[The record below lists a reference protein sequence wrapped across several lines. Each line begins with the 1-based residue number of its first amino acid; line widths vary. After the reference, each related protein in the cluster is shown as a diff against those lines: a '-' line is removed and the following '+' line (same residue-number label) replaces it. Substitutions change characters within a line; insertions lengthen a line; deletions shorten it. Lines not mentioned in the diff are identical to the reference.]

1 MALVS
6 AWRYVASVDLID
18 LDELWSMGIR
28 CLLLDRDNTIVPRNT
43 KRAPES
49 VRAWIARAHE
59 LGFAVCFV
67 SNNFHSKQVEA
78 NAAEFDAGCVDHAM
92 KPFPFAVHRALK
104 KMGYTATQTV
114 MIGDQV
120 YTDICAG
127 NLAGVRTILVRPQ
140 CRRELWYTYI
150 FRAFEGI
157 VLHGKHFE
165 GE

>member
-1 MALVS
+1 MALIR
-6 AWRYVASVDLID
+6 AWRYVARVDLID
-18 LDELWSMGIR
+18 LDELYAQGIR
-28 CLLLDRDNTIVPRNT
+28 LLLLDRDNTIVPRDT
-43 KRAPES
+43 KRAPEE

-67 SNNFHSKQVEA
+67 SNNFHSKQVQA

-92 KPFPFAVHRALK
+92 KPFPFAVQRALK
-104 KMGYTATQTV
+104 KMGYTATQAV

-140 CRRELWYTYI
+140 SMRELWYTYI
-150 FRAFEGI
+150 FRAFEAV
-157 VLHGKHFE
+157 VLRDVTYE

>member
-1 MALVS
+1 MALIR
-6 AWRYVASVDLID
+6 AWRYVARVDLID
-18 LDELWSMGIR
+18 LDELYAQGIR
-28 CLLLDRDNTIVPRNT
+28 LLLLDRDNTIVPRDT
-43 KRAPES
+43 KRAPEE

-67 SNNFHSKQVEA
+67 SNNFHSKQVQA

-92 KPFPFAVHRALK
+92 KPFPFAVQRALK
-104 KMGYTATQTV
+104 KMGYTATQAV

-127 NLAGVRTILVRPQ
+127 NLGGVRTILVRPQ
-140 CRRELWYTYI
+140 SMRDLWYTYI
-150 FRAFEGI
+150 LRAFEGI
-157 VLHGKHFE
+157 VLHGVRFE

>member
-1 MALVS
+1 MALVT
-6 AWRYVASVDLID
+6 AWRYVARVELVD
-18 LDELWSMGIR
+18 LDELVALGIR
-28 CLLLDRDNTIVPRNT
+28 CLLLDRDNTIVPRDT

-49 VRAWIARAHE
+49 VRAWIAHAHE
-59 LGFAVCFV
+59 LGLKVCFV

-92 KPFPFAVHRALK
+92 KPFPFAVRHALK
-104 KMGYTATQTV
+104 KMGVSAGEAV
-114 MIGDQV
+114 LIGDQV

-150 FRAFEGI
+150 FRAFEALI
-157 VLHGKHFE
+157 LRGKTYE